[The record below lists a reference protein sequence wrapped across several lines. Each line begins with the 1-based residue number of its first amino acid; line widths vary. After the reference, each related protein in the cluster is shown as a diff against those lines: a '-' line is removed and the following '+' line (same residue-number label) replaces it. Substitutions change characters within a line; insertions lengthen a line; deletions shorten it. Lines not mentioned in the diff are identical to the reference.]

1 MRVKVVC
8 VYVNPSV
15 RPWRGRTRDWD
26 TTQRT
31 RAVLQS
37 GKKMIFF
44 FLPLFICEESFPIHC
59 SGHQMVLQRHAWSTL
74 CRFRDEDEGMRRAER
89 HSHRGHHNS
98 TAKWLMVTINVAPE
112 ERGYLK
118 FCGGVGELCFSLYK
132 LEVRRSKPLCS
143 LVGEMY
149 PHFRRLRSHW
159 SVQAPNKWIPHALY
173 GQVNK

>member
-1 MRVKVVC
+1 MRFKFVC

-15 RPWRGRTRDWD
+15 RPWRGRTRGWD

-31 RAVLQS
+31 RAVLQPK
-37 GKKMIFF
+37 KKMIS
-44 FLPLFICEESFPIHC
+44 PPQFICEEGFPIHC

-74 CRFRDEDEGMRRAER
+74 CRFRNEDEGMRRAER

-118 FCGGVGELCFSLYK
+118 CCGGGRVMFFTLQIGGPEEQTS
-132 LEVRRSKPLCS
+132 LCS

-159 SVQAPNKWIPHALY
+159 SVQVPNKWNPHALY